1 MRNGIAA
8 CVFGILLLAPTSVWA
23 IHPFQVENTDTQ
35 GTGNYLFEL
44 NGDYSRLRIA
54 GEKATDLT
62 GVFTAGTGD
71 NTDVSLEVPYLLLD
85 PSPVT
90 GKYEKGVG
98 DTLLKIKYRTYE
110 NEVKQSAGFQVYT
123 SLPTGDINKG
133 LGTHKVLTGLQVM
146 DQQECHG
153 NILHVSAGYEVLGG
167 HFSDNFAFRYGIAV
181 EHKLT
186 ASFRILTEL
195 AGEFRKSTDRIEEPM
210 LRSQHLYSQPFTFM
224 AGFRY
229 DISRYWYVDIAARA
243 GLNKDAEDYTTLAGT
258 AWRF

>member
-23 IHPFQVENTDTQ
+23 VHPFQVENTDTQ
-35 GTGNYLFEL
+35 GAGKFLFEL
-44 NGDYSRLRIA
+44 NGDYSRLRTA
-54 GEKATDLT
+54 GMKTTDLS
-62 GVFTAGTGD
+62 GVMTAGTSD

-90 GKYEKGVG
+90 GKYENGVG
-98 DTLLKIKYRTYE
+98 DVLLKLKYRTYE
-110 NEVKQSAGFQVYT
+110 NEVKQSAGFQLYS
-123 SLPTGDINKG
+123 SLPTGDVEKG

-167 HFSDNFAFRYGIAV
+167 HFSANYAFRYGLAL

-186 ASFRILTEL
+186 ESFRLLTEL
-195 AGEFRKSTDRIEEPM
+195 AGEIRKSSDSLGEPK
-210 LRSQHLYSQPFTFM
+210 LYSNPVTFM
-224 AGFRY
+224 AGFKY
-229 DISRYWYVDIAARA
+229 DLSRSWYADLALRA